1 MNLTVTVP
9 PPFEPV
15 TLRDVYDHLRLD
27 ADGSPLAHPD
37 DSMLTRHI
45 QTAREQVE
53 LMTRRALVRQTLRLS
68 MRSLPDTN
76 DALQYMSTQ
85 QRMRAVARVE
95 LTRPPLASVQSV
107 SYYAQSGVLTT
118 IAPSAYYV
126 TDTQVPELRFVD
138 GYPGLSVQD
147 RPDAIRI
154 EYVAGYA
161 PEGSPPQTQADYAA
175 NVPRSLKDAILLG
188 VQMLYDSLTPQEYER
203 LERLREALV
212 QPYRIQHV

>member
-1 MNLTVTVP
+1 VNLTVIVP

-15 TLRDVYDHLRLD
+15 TLAEVYAHLRLD

-37 DSMLTRHI
+37 DAMLARQI
-45 QTAREQVE
+45 QTAREHVE

-95 LTRPPLASVQSV
+95 LPRPPLASVQSV

-126 TDTQVPELRFVD
+126 TDSQVPELRFLD

-175 NVPRSLKDAILLG
+175 NVPRSLKDAILVG

>member
-37 DSMLTRHI
+37 DLMLTRHI

-68 MRSLPDTN
+68 MRSLPETG

-85 QRMRAVARVE
+85 RRMQATTRIV
-95 LTRPPLASVQSV
+95 LPRPPIASVLAV
-107 SYYAQSGVLTT
+107 SYYGPGNALET
-118 IAPSAYYV
+118 IDPATYYV
-126 TDTQVPELRFVD
+126 TDTQVSELRFVN
-138 GYPGLSVQD
+138 GAPGLSLED
-147 RPDAIRI
+147 RPDAVRI
-154 EYVAGYA
+154 EYVAGHE

-175 NVPRSLKDAILLG
+175 NIPRSLKDAVLVG
-188 VQMLYDSLTPQEYER
+188 VQMLYDSLTPPEYER
-203 LERLREALV
+203 LEKLREALV